1 MNSASIASVA
11 SIVED
16 AGGRVVG
23 RTRLQKVGYLLSA
36 AGFKTGFNFVYK
48 HYGPYSE
55 ELASASRFAGVIG
68 LLDEAVT
75 PTQWGGSFS
84 TYVTKIRSSTTTD
97 ERQLGLARA
106 AAAADAI
113 ELELAATALFL
124 SKEGFPEPWKETERR
139 KPEKAA
145 NGRLARAREL
155 YARLRQLPMPDAFP
169 AI

>member
-16 AGGRVVG
+16 AGGRLVG
-23 RTRLQKVGYLLSA
+23 RTRLQKVAYLLSA
-36 AGFKTGFNFVYK
+36 AGFETGFKFVYK

-55 ELASASRFAGVIG
+55 ELASASRFADATG
-68 LLDEAVT
+68 LLDELVS

-84 TYVTKIRSSTTTD
+84 TYVTKTRVSQTLD
-97 ERQLGLARA
+97 NNRLALARFA
-106 AAAADAI
+106 AGADAV

-124 SKEGFPEPWKETERR
+124 SKEGFADPWGETERR

-145 NGRLARAREL
+145 SGRLGKAKEL
-155 YARLRQLPMPDAFP
+155 YAHLRKLPMPTVFP